1 MAASASIACA
11 EDSSR
16 TGNPTDHVRSPV
28 PDIPKEVSPSS
39 SLERAGEQA
48 HGLPSRFDGQRALA
62 HVQVLAG
69 EIGPRVAGTE
79 EERSAANYIAGQLAK
94 AGYEVEQTTFSFR
107 AFVDFGT
114 SLVVL
119 APESKSIEA
128 TPLQST
134 AAGKVTAEVVAAG
147 IGRPADFPDDGA
159 GKIALIERGDI
170 FFSEKV
176 ENAAKAGAPA
186 AIIYNSIPGRF
197 AGRLDTVPSIPA
209 VTITRAQGLSLLD
222 LMEETNVIVQLDTR
236 VSHNGASQNIVAKP
250 PHGECRMYVGAHYDS
265 VAAAEGGN
273 DNASGTATV
282 IEIARS
288 MAADGEFDDACFAL
302 FGAEEIG
309 LFGSRAVAQSFDNR
323 QRESTIAMLNFD
335 VVGAGTRFLVGGS
348 PAIAELA
355 VRKAEEEGV
364 ALFVGNLPSNASSDH
379 ASFIEIGIPA
389 IFFYRSG
396 GPPIHTPADTAS
408 VVEADLLEETGK
420 VGLATI
426 MDLLS
431 DTRRYYRSQ
440 N

>member
-11 EDSSR
+11 ENNNR
-16 TGNPTDHVRSPV
+16 TGNQTDLAQSPV
-28 PDIPKEVSPSS
+28 PDIPKEGPPSS
-39 SLERAGEQA
+39 RPERDGEQP
-48 HGLPSRFDGQRALA
+48 HGTPTKFDEQRALA

-79 EERSAANYIAGQLAK
+79 EERSAANYIAGQLTT
-94 AGYEVEQTTFSFR
+94 AGYQVEQSSFSFQ
-107 AFVDFGT
+107 AFVDLGT
-114 SLVVL
+114 SLAVL
-119 APESKSIEA
+119 EPESKSIEA
-128 TPLQST
+128 IPLRST
-134 AAGKVTAEVVAAG
+134 AAGTVTAELVAAG
-147 IGRPADFPDDGA
+147 IGRPSDFPDDGV

-197 AGRLDTVPSIPA
+197 AGRLDTVSSIPA

-222 LMEETNVIVQLDTR
+222 LMEETNVMVKLDAR
-236 VSHNGASQNIVAKP
+236 VIHNGRSQNIVAKP
-250 PHGECRMYVGAHYDS
+250 PQGECQVYVGAHYDS
-265 VAAAEGGN
+265 VATAEGGN

-288 MAADGEFDDACFAL
+288 MAADGEFDDVCFTL
-302 FGAEEIG
+302 FGSEEIG
-309 LFGSRAVAQSFDNR
+309 LFGSRAIAQSFDNR
-323 QRESTIAMLNFD
+323 QREATVAMLNFD

-348 PAIAELA
+348 TDIAELA
-355 VRKAEEEGV
+355 ARKAEEEGV
-364 ALFVGNLPSNASSDH
+364 ALFLGNLPSNASSDH

-389 IFFYRSG
+389 IIFYRSG

-408 VVEADLLEETGK
+408 VVEAELLEETGK

-426 MDLLS
+426 MDLLGDS
-431 DTRRYYRSQ
+431 GRHYRSQ

>member
-1 MAASASIACA
+1 M
-11 EDSSR
+11 ER
-16 TGNPTDHVRSPV
+16 TG
-28 PDIPKEVSPSS
+28 
-39 SLERAGEQA
+39 EQPR
-48 HGLPSRFDGQRALA
+48 GLPDKFDEQRALA

-79 EERSAANYIAGQLAK
+79 EERSAANYIAGQLAM
-94 AGYEVEQTTFSFR
+94 AEYEVEQTTFSFQ
-107 AFVDFGT
+107 AFVDLGT
-114 SLVVL
+114 SLVAL

-128 TPLQST
+128 IPLQST
-134 AAGKVTAEVVAAG
+134 VAGKVTAEIVAAG

-176 ENAAKAGAPA
+176 ENAAKAGASA

-197 AGRLDTVPSIPA
+197 AGRLDTVSSIPA

-222 LMEETNVIVQLDTR
+222 LMEETDVMVQLDAR
-236 VSHNGASQNIVAKP
+236 VSHNGTSQNIVAKP

-288 MAADGEFDDACFAL
+288 MAADGEFDDVCFTL
-302 FGAEEIG
+302 FGSEEIG
-309 LFGSRAVAQSFDNR
+309 LFGSRAFAQSLDNR
-323 QRESTIAMLNFD
+323 QREATVAMLNFD
-335 VVGAGTRFLVGGS
+335 VVGAGARFLVGGS
-348 PAIAELA
+348 PDIAELA
-355 VRKAEEEGV
+355 ARKAEEEGV
-364 ALFVGNLPSNASSDH
+364 TLFVGNLPSNASSDH

-389 IFFYRSG
+389 IIFYRFG

-408 VVEADLLEETGK
+408 VVEAELLEETGK

-426 MDLLS
+426 TDLLS
-431 DTRRYYRSQ
+431 DPGRHYRSQ